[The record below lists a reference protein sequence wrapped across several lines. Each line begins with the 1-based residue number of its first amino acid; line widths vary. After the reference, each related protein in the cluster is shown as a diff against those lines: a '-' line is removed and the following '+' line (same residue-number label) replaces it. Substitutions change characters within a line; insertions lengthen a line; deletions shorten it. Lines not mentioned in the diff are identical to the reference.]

1 MPLQSKD
8 FIAGAEL
15 RSSRA
20 RAPFVRRFP
29 TLTLKLWRVCFENM
43 WLVPNVRSAGL
54 ALLDELERCY
64 RELEPERWRVTSVE
78 PSPMP
83 AETITVELQCKE

>member
-1 MPLQSKD
+1 VPLQSKD

-20 RAPFVRRFP
+20 RTPFVRALP
-29 TLTLKLWRVCFENM
+29 PVTLKLWRVCFEQM
-43 WLVPNVRSAGL
+43 RLIPNVRSAGL

-64 RELEPERWRVTSVE
+64 RELDPERWRVTSVE

>member
-1 MPLQSKD
+1 MQPKD

-20 RAPFVRRFP
+20 RAPFVRRLP
-29 TLTLKLWRVCFENM
+29 PITLKLWRVCFERM
-43 WLVPNVRSAGL
+43 SLVPSVRSAGL
-54 ALLDELERCY
+54 ALIEEVQRCYSELES
-64 RELEPERWRVTSVE
+64 ERWRVTSVE

-83 AETITVELQCKE
+83 AESITVELQCKE